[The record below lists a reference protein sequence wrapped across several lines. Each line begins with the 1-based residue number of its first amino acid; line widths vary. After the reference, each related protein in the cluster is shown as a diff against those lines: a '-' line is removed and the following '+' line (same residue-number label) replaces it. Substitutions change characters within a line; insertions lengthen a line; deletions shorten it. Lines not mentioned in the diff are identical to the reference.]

1 MKKINK
7 DSLDDTKPNIKQ
19 GKWPNLCYFYLA
31 GYDVDYK
38 SPHLVAVNEIIDD
51 GMRII
56 GHNSYGDLVDPN
68 PTLKVRRSDLKV
80 YMILVKKVVIV
91 GTTIDLC

>member
-1 MKKINK
+1 MVSPDLLVVIPVV
-7 DSLDDTKPNIKQ
+7 SAGST
-19 GKWPNLCYFYLA
+19 LA
-31 GYDVDYK
+31 VLG
-38 SPHLVAVNEIIDD
+38 SRAAVAPV
-51 GMRII
+51 RAAVVL